1 MKRAL
6 IKRIAKIV
14 GSDHLSVD
22 PADLACYSYDASG
35 LSVKPEAVVF
45 PHTAQAVSDI
55 LTIANRERIPVYPR
69 GAGTGTTGAAVPA
82 GGGIV
87 VCLSK
92 MDRIKTIDQCELS
105 MVVEPGV
112 ITRKVQTL
120 AEEKG
125 LFYPPDPASLGFCT
139 IGGNVNT
146 GAGGAR
152 AVKYG
157 VTRDYIRALEV
168 VLPTGKIMRTG
179 TTTAK
184 GVVGYDL
191 TRLMVGSEGTL
202 GIVTEITL
210 KLIPLPEE
218 VGTCLCLFSDEVSAL
233 HAVTSFFQAGLLP
246 RAAEFID
253 SLSMQ
258 CIRDNIPLDIHGS
271 AKSMLLVEVDGF
283 KESIS
288 RQMDMVRDCCKES
301 GALLIRKAETKREA
315 DAFWQVRRSLSPA
328 MKKLGF
334 DAKISEDICVP
345 RGRLPDILK
354 VLREIAAKNDV
365 TILSFGHAGD
375 GNLHVNILFN
385 EGQGPQRDK
394 VNKTVASIMEATVRL
409 GGTISGEHGV
419 GLTKMPFIGLEIDE
433 VQMDTMKAIKRIFD
447 PNNILNPHKVFP

>member
-1 MKRAL
+1 MKRSL

-14 GSDHLSVD
+14 GTDHLSID
-22 PADLACYSYDASG
+22 PADLTCYSYDASG
-35 LSVKPEAVVF
+35 LSIRPDAVVF
-45 PHTAQAVSDI
+45 PRTAKEVSALLI
-55 LTIANRERIPVYPR
+55 VANREKVPVYPR
-69 GAGTGTTGAAVPA
+69 GAGTGTTGASVP
-82 GGGIV
+82 GEGGIV

-92 MDRIKTIDQCELS
+92 MDRIKAIDRCELN
-105 MVVEPGV
+105 MVVEPGA
-112 ITRKVQTL
+112 ITGKIQAM

-125 LFYPPDPASLGFCT
+125 LFYPPDPASLNFCT

-157 VTRDYIRALEV
+157 VTRDYVRALEV
-168 VLPTGKIMRTG
+168 VLPTGRIIRTG
-179 TTTAK
+179 TATAK

-210 KLIPLPEE
+210 RLIPLPEE

-246 RAAEFID
+246 RAAEFMD
-253 SLSMQ
+253 SLSLQ
-258 CIRDNIPLDIHGS
+258 CIRDKIPLDVQGL
-271 AKSMLLVEVDGF
+271 ARSMLLVEVDGF
-283 KESIS
+283 RESIP
-288 RQMDMVRDCCKES
+288 RQMDTVRACCKEA
-301 GALLIRKAETKREA
+301 GALLIRKAGSKEEA

-328 MKKLGF
+328 MKRLGF
-334 DAKISEDICVP
+334 DGKISEDICVP
-345 RGRLPDILK
+345 RGKMPDILRE
-354 VLREIAAKNDV
+354 LREIAARNDV

-385 EGQGPQRDK
+385 EEGPQKRGADRA
-394 VNKTVASIMEATVRL
+394 VADIMETTVRL

-419 GLTKMPFIGLEIDE
+419 GLTKKPFVGLEIDE
-433 VQMDTMKAIKRIFD
+433 AQMETMKEIKKIFD
-447 PNNILNPHKVFP
+447 PNNVLNPHKVFP